1 MNIADII
8 LTLGILL
15 VRAIMIVP
23 AVIDFIIKI
32 KCPDLIMQY
41 KFFGGACW
49 GMKGCGNENCRLRR
63 FCPIYQNAITPEVT
77 AELDRMLQDR
87 YKKLEKATQR
97 RE

>member
-15 VRAIMIVP
+15 VLVIMIVP

-32 KCPDLIMQY
+32 KCPNLIMQY

-49 GMKGCGNENCRLRR
+49 GMKGCGNENCRLRY
-63 FCPIYQNAITPEVT
+63 FCPIYQNATTPEVV
-77 AELDRMLQDR
+77 AELENMLQDR
-87 YKKLEKATQR
+87 YKELEKANQR